1 MGTCGGTTTTH
12 PTETP
17 VAVILHGF
25 PGTGKSTFARRLAAS
40 NASWVVIDK
49 DDVKSE
55 LAPTI
60 DAQAR
65 PTLTHSLTHSLT
77 HWFRSLM
84 SFARGAHGIQSLSL
98 R

>member
-1 MGTCGGTTTTH
+1 M
-12 PTETP
+12 
-17 VAVILHGF
+17 AVILHGF
-25 PGTGKSTFARRLAAS
+25 PGTGKSTFARRLAAG

-60 DAQAR
+60 DAHAR
-65 PTLTHSLTHSLT
+65 PSLTHSLT

>member
-65 PTLTHSLTHSLT
+65 PSLTHSLTHS
-77 HWFRSLM
+77 FRSLM

>member
-1 MGTCGGTTTTH
+1 M
-12 PTETP
+12 
-17 VAVILHGF
+17 AVILHGF
-25 PGTGKSTFARRLAAS
+25 PGTGKSTFARRLAAG

-65 PTLTHSLTHSLT
+65 PSLTHSLT